1 MNTGPKNRAGRHRIS
16 QTMRRERRRLA
27 RSNSGSTQTKH
38 TALCHHERASLPAA
52 TRAASELLATLGPKA
67 PWGPGQARPLS
78 TSESPTQGHA
88 HGLMA
93 AAAVSRCSRSPNQ
106 QPNQASSPRT
116 SGLPLSLPF
125 AREAVGRVR
134 SPESADGSVRTCR
147 VESGGGGSS
156 AVQLRDEVWPY
167 RLAGCAV

>member
-16 QTMRRERRRLA
+16 QTMRREWRRLA

-78 TSESPTQGHA
+78 TSESPTRGHA

-93 AAAVSRCSRSPNQ
+93 AAAVRAFFVIFFASQDSRTRTRTR
-106 QPNQASSPRT
+106 ASQFPPRNLHVP
-116 SGLPLSLPF
+116 SSQLPDVSQLDCLPIGF
-125 AREAVGRVR
+125 LGFPIGE
-134 SPESADGSVRTCR
+134 
-147 VESGGGGSS
+147 
-156 AVQLRDEVWPY
+156 QNH
-167 RLAGCAV
+167 

>member
-78 TSESPTQGHA
+78 TSESPTRGHA

-116 SGLPLSLPF
+116 SGLPLSHATTSDDSRAPDPPTD
-125 AREAVGRVR
+125 
-134 SPESADGSVRTCR
+134 SPETPEPHDMCV
-147 VESGGGGSS
+147 SS
-156 AVQLRDEVWPY
+156 RPAALCCWQKS
-167 RLAGCAV
+167 